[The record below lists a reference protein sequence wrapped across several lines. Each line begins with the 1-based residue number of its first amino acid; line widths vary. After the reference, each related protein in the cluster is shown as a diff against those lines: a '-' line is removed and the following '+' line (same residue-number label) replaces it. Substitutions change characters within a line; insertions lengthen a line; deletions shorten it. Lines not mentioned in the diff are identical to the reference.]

1 MTNSNMVCIQPSK
14 KSVKELGARI
24 VGIVGVFELA
34 RNRKSSHNEKHV
46 VERIDQMEKQ
56 VMEASGNRF

>member
-1 MTNSNMVCIQPSK
+1 M
-14 KSVKELGARI
+14 KELGARI
-24 VGIVGVFELA
+24 GGIVGVFELA
-34 RNRKSSHNEKHV
+34 RNPKSSQNEKHG